1 MRKRK
6 KGKGP
11 RAKRESS
18 ADSYYASASPVQ
30 KEREKVAK
38 ICPFSTSDF
47 LGLFDDDDSDGYA
60 EDDDPDDVTNGP
72 SQWRRPSN
80 DAMCEQWM
88 HVANFSNLPS
98 SNKFHINHYNQQS
111 YQHQIAT
118 DVLYGAAEDNNDGS
132 RIEDAN
138 RPTRSSTNEMFEQWL
153 YVANLTNLHS
163 SKFYINHIQQVHQHQ
178 IDTDD
183 NNRDA
188 EEDDDDNDEMI
199 GETQWRQS
207 SKDGTFGQWLYVANM
222 RNLPPSKLH
231 AKPTLQD
238 KPAIREHQP
247 ILATLFFLF

>member
-1 MRKRK
+1 MMRKPK

-60 EDDDPDDVTNGP
+60 EDDDPDDVTNGT

-80 DAMCEQWM
+80 DAMCELWM
-88 HVANFSNLPS
+88 HVANSSNLPS
-98 SNKFHINHYNQQS
+98 STKFHINHYNQQS
-111 YQHQIAT
+111 HQHQIAS

-132 RIEDAN
+132 RIEDAH
-138 RPTRSSTNEMFEQWL
+138 RPTRPSTNEMYEQWL

-178 IDTDD
+178 IDTVD

-188 EEDDDDNDEMI
+188 EEDGDYDDKMI
-199 GETQWRQS
+199 GVYQWRQS
-207 SKDGTFGQWLYVANM
+207 SNYGTFGQRLYVANM
-222 RNLPPSKLH
+222 RNLPSSTVH
-231 AKPTLQD
+231 VNPTLQD
-238 KPAIREHQP
+238 KNTTRKYLP
-247 ILATLFFLF
+247 IDSTLF